1 MRLLFLATVV
11 KEHHE
16 ATVGIDLANQLRS
29 AGVESHF
36 IVDTYNEQQVRAAG
50 YAHTIVSPTMDA
62 GILDVLR
69 GVVGEFRPD
78 AIVLSDYV
86 AHWVAFTYAYRTDPW
101 CVEEFGLPVIPL
113 DLYELANTDFELEIL
128 GRPVRADDRI
138 LSMPAHLRPVPVARP
153 EPAPGDGQAL
163 PYRLSRTIGP
173 APAAE
178 RERIRGP
185 LGLSDDERL
194 LVVPTMDWQR
204 IIAAK
209 GDRITRELGSRVPE
223 LIAGYL
229 GKLPER
235 THFLLLGPEWE
246 AFRRLPPER
255 THLVPSY
262 SPAEHDDWVRSA
274 DGVMAFHLPSPALE
288 RSVFADV
295 PGLYAVNGIEVAPG
309 AGRTV
314 LTDAL
319 GGVSGQVAEWLDA
332 FPLPLPEFHLW
343 PLRWNS
349 IYRPLYAGNPF
360 ADAVAH
366 AEILDEPSVVGRL
379 EELLYDTAAQ
389 DRLATA
395 RDGYRRQIDALPDTV
410 EVFSEAA
417 RRSGLSDLS

>member
-163 PYRLSRTIGP
+163 PYRLSRTIG
-173 APAAE
+173 
-178 RERIRGP
+178 
-185 LGLSDDERL
+185 RL
-194 LVVPTMDWQR
+194 RPPN
-204 IIAAK
+204 
-209 GDRITRELGSRVPE
+209 GS
-223 LIAGYL
+223 GY
-229 GKLPER
+229 
-235 THFLLLGPEWE
+235 
-246 AFRRLPPER
+246 
-255 THLVPSY
+255 
-262 SPAEHDDWVRSA
+262 
-274 DGVMAFHLPSPALE
+274 
-288 RSVFADV
+288 
-295 PGLYAVNGIEVAPG
+295 
-309 AGRTV
+309 
-314 LTDAL
+314 
-319 GGVSGQVAEWLDA
+319 
-332 FPLPLPEFHLW
+332 
-343 PLRWNS
+343 
-349 IYRPLYAGNPF
+349 
-360 ADAVAH
+360 
-366 AEILDEPSVVGRL
+366 
-379 EELLYDTAAQ
+379 
-389 DRLATA
+389 
-395 RDGYRRQIDALPDTV
+395 
-410 EVFSEAA
+410 AA
-417 RRSGLSDLS
+417 RSDCPTTNVSSWSPPWTGSGSSRPRATGSPGSWAAGCRS